1 MSKHTNKNSLLV
13 DTGQSY
19 TSDAIATGSTR
30 LFQAV
35 FSDSRL
41 FAPVSVYNPEYK
53 TYIGYPAIIGR
64 DGIEQVVELKLT
76 SSEREK
82 LQAAADKIKE
92 HLDQLKNK

>member
-1 MSKHTNKNSLLV
+1 M
-13 DTGQSY
+13 
-19 TSDAIATGSTR
+19 
-30 LFQAV
+30 LFQMAQTAV
-35 FSDSRL
+35 KSLKIHIGS
-41 FAPVSVYNPEYK
+41 YK

-92 HLDQLKNK
+92 HLNQLKNK